1 MKLLLTLATVAC
13 MAIAGQSAIA
23 QTDDYPSKPI
33 HFMVPY
39 PPGGG
44 LDIMARRLASQLAPV
59 SGQEIIVE
67 NRGGAGGSI
76 AMQAAAEAEPDG
88 YTMILAATAQMAI
101 NPNLYVSLPYD
112 PIKDFKPVILLAEA
126 PMVLLANP
134 DTGFETLA
142 DVVEYGKAN
151 PGKLS
156 FASSGIGS
164 SPHLIFEMLTAAADF
179 KAEHIPYQG
188 GGKVY
193 PDLLAG
199 RVPLYFA
206 TVSSS
211 REHIKEGRLRAIA
224 ISTKAPTDAL
234 PDVPT
239 VAETYPDFNA
249 SVWYT
254 IMVPAATPD
263 PIVNKL
269 YELVKEAFRA
279 PELAEPLATDA
290 VRIITDP
297 PAEAAKFIESEIK
310 AYKAVVESSGAKVE

>member
-1 MKLLLTLATVAC
+1 MRILVTLAAMAC
-13 MAIAGQSAIA
+13 MAIAGQTAMA

-33 HFMVPY
+33 RFMVPY

-44 LDIMARRLASQLAPV
+44 LDIMARRVASQLGPLA
-59 SGQEIIVE
+59 GQEIVVE

-101 NPNLYVSLPYD
+101 NPNLYASLPYD
-112 PIKDFKPVILLAEA
+112 PIKDFEPVIWLAEA
-126 PMVLLANP
+126 PMVLLAHP

-211 REHIKEGRLRAIA
+211 REHIKEGRLQPIA
-224 ISTKAPTDAL
+224 VSTKARTEAL

-249 SVWYT
+249 GVWYT
-254 IMVPAATPD
+254 IMVPDGTPE
-263 PIVNKL
+263 PIVQKL
-269 YELVKEAFRA
+269 YELVKEAFRS
-279 PELAEPLATDA
+279 PELAEPLANDA
-290 VRIITDP
+290 VRVVTEP
-297 PAEAAKFIESEIK
+297 PEVAAKFIEDEIK
-310 AYKAVVESSGAKVE
+310 AYKSVVESSGAKVE